1 MSNNAATGPTG
12 YSSNTGYTGPI
23 LTPAPAPAPA
33 AQVTVPQ
40 SVLTQMASHHI
51 TLNYVI
57 VAILFFVLTCGGIG
71 AYYGLKGYDKLMQRA
86 EASEKLTI
94 QYEQE
99 WKQVDAQ
106 YQKEATEH
114 AADRAQWATQIA
126 AANAKEAG
134 LIQQLKDLNT
144 KVDQSIIAVLQPGK
158 SAQEVFGDLK
168 ESYKG
173 TPLPL
178 ALNVSADPQTK
189 EQLLTF
195 PITTVQQ
202 FTATKLDRDRLASN
216 VDNLNQQITT
226 KNQTIDGLTK
236 TNTSLTTDFNALKN
250 DDDKLKLANTQCQ
263 DTVKKYKAV
272 SVKTKWQKIW
282 AGTKKGAEI
291 AGALLAGYELG
302 KHL

>member
-1 MSNNAATGPTG
+1 MG
-12 YSSNTGYTGPI
+12 NTGYTGP
-23 LTPAPAPAPA
+23 LSPPAPVAPT
-33 AQVTVPQ
+33 VTVPQ
-40 SVLTQMASHHI
+40 EILNKMVNHHI

-57 VAILFFVLTCGGIG
+57 VLILFFVLTCGGVG

-86 EASEKLTI
+86 EASEKLMV
-94 QYEQE
+94 QYEQS
-99 WKQVDAQ
+99 WKQADSQ

-144 KVDQSIIAVLQPGK
+144 KVDQSITAVLQPGK

-168 ESYKG
+168 DSYKN

-178 ALNVSADPQTK
+178 TLNVSADPATK

-195 PITTVQQ
+195 PITIVQQ

-236 TNTSLTTDFNALKN
+236 TNASLTTDFNALRA
-250 DDDKLKLANTQCQ
+250 DDDKLKLANGQCQ

-272 SVKTKWQKIW
+272 SVKTRWQKIW

>member
-1 MSNNAATGPTG
+1 VVVG
-12 YSSNTGYTGPI
+12 I
-23 LTPAPAPAPA
+23 L
-33 AQVTVPQ
+33 
-40 SVLTQMASHHI
+40 L
-51 TLNYVI
+51 L
-57 VAILFFVLTCGGIG
+57 VLTCAGIG
-71 AYYGLKGYDKLMQRA
+71 GWFGLRGYNKLMDRA
-86 EASEKLTI
+86 EASEKLMV
-94 QYEQE
+94 QYEQS
-99 WKQVDAQ
+99 WKQADSQ

-144 KVDQSIIAVLQPGK
+144 KVDQSITAVLQPGK

-168 ESYKG
+168 DSYKN

-178 ALNVSADPQTK
+178 TLNVSADPVTK

-236 TNTSLTTDFNALKN
+236 TNASLTTDFNALRA
-250 DDDKLKLANTQCQ
+250 DDDKLKLANGQCQ

-272 SVKTKWQKIW
+272 AVKTKWQKIW